1 MRSTPARR
9 HHLGLGLALVLS
21 FPIGMT
27 QGAAQTV
34 PAPRISAANVAESAS
49 SVPGDYR
56 FGPGDRLRIT
66 VYGETSLTGEY
77 AVTSGGLI
85 SFPLIGDVEAG
96 NRTRGEIQATIHD
109 RLAAGYLHDPRVAVE
124 VVDFRNFYVL
134 GEVNKPGE
142 YPYRPNLSLEQAVA
156 TAGGF
161 TYRASHKNILVRHNN
176 EDSYHPVQ
184 NDRSSQL
191 MLQPGDTVKVGER
204 FF

>member
-1 MRSTPARR
+1 MRSKPARR
-9 HHLGLGLALVLS
+9 HYLGLALAVALS
-21 FPIGMT
+21 IPFGMT
-27 QGAAQTV
+27 QGAAQT
-34 PAPRISAANVAESAS
+34 APRISAANVVAANA

-66 VYGETSLTGEY
+66 VYGETALTGEY
-77 AVTSGGLI
+77 AITSGGLI

-109 RLAAGYLHDPRVAVE
+109 RLAAGYLNDPRVAVE

-142 YPYRPNLSLEQAVA
+142 YPYRPNISLEQAVA

-161 TYRASHKNILVRHNN
+161 TYRASHKKILVRHNN
-176 EDSYHPVQ
+176 EDSYHPVPD
-184 NDRSSQL
+184 DRSNPL
-191 MLQPGDTVKVGER
+191 MLLPGDTVKVGER